1 MFSSS
6 QTAFL
11 RPLQVLVILLV
22 SYLCSF
28 GVGELVRCR
37 LCFGK
42 VSTSASNC
50 IHCGEPD
57 FKPTQRT
64 IEIHQLQDRDEIFFA
79 VNGEEPF
86 TGLVVDG
93 RYARTLI
100 ANTCV
105 GI

>member
-28 GVGELVRCR
+28 AGELVRCR

-57 FKPTQRT
+57 FKPTSELLIFTNFR
-64 IEIHQLQDRDEIFFA
+64 IEMKSLA
-79 VNGEEPF
+79 VNGEEPLQ
-86 TGLVVDG
+86 G
-93 RYARTLI
+93 
-100 ANTCV
+100 
-105 GI
+105 